1 MDAAPALRTVR
12 ERFAC
17 GVHDALGQVPP
28 EIAAS
33 AVGHAVLAETLV
45 QIAADLVG
53 REGNSDLLD
62 HLVRRVTQP
71 GRGPETNSAGR
82 GLHLL

>member
-17 GVHDALGQVPP
+17 GVREALGQVPP

-53 REGNSDLLD
+53 REEYPGLLD
-62 HLVRRVTQP
+62 HLVRRVARP
-71 GRGPETNSAGR
+71 GRGLETSSAGR

>member
-17 GVHDALGQVPP
+17 RVREALGQVPP
-28 EIAAS
+28 EISAS

-45 QIAADLVG
+45 QIAADLIAWEEYPG
-53 REGNSDLLD
+53 LLD
-62 HLVRRVTQP
+62 HLVRRVARPRHSPKTS
-71 GRGPETNSAGR
+71 SAGR